1 MVGEHALSYME
12 KYFVVVKP
20 TKVISVI
27 HLIKK
32 VVDTFLVP
40 ESNTSVWYRNYP
52 ALTVTR

>member
-1 MVGEHALSYME
+1 MGEHALSYME